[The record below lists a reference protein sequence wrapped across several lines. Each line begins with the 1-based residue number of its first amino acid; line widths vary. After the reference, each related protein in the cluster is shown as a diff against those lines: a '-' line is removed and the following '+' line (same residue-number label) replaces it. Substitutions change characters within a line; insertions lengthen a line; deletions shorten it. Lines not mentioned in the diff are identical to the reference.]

1 VKKKLLNFFGKL
13 KENAVYVGL
22 VITLIV
28 LYCFDHINT
37 EEKITWT
44 SISSGLI
51 AIIGLILFY
60 ERLKNQGEQVRIQ
73 GEQIQIQIKQRVDVN
88 FI

>member
-44 SISSGLI
+44 SSLS
-51 AIIGLILFY
+51 
-60 ERLKNQGEQVRIQ
+60 
-73 GEQIQIQIKQRVDVN
+73 
-88 FI
+88 